1 MYPARGEVE
10 RSVARLKGGT
20 APFTFRRGVSAT
32 LPVPVTLL
40 LPVFS
45 GTLIGAGKMPDMF
58 RGVPALYQAG
68 KILFPPERQ
77 VNTVDTLQPSARQRL
92 LPYAAF
98 SVSGEGVSSVS
109 PS

>member
-1 MYPARGEVE
+1 
-10 RSVARLKGGT
+10 
-20 APFTFRRGVSAT
+20 
-32 LPVPVTLL
+32 
-40 LPVFS
+40 
-45 GTLIGAGKMPDMF
+45 MPDMF

-98 SVSGEGVSSVS
+98 SVSGEGVRKNNGPSSVS
-109 PS
+109 PITSVGERRG